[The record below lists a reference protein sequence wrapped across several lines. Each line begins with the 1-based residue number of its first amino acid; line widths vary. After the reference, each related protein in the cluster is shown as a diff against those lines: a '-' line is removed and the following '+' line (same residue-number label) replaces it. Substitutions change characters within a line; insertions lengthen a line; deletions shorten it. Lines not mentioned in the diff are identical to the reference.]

1 MKTKGRKKT
10 NKVVGP
16 LKQSIS
22 HKLVKG
28 SAGPESAANSYTAH
42 LKSHIM
48 QKAEQNK
55 KNLID
60 CSRFEG
66 RGTKLLPHFHYWPWS
81 LGRVTNVW
89 TTKAARLAFLWFSF
103 VSLFQWEMEQQR
115 SLEERGRLL
124 LCLQF
129 LPPSTDG
136 DLKGEA
142 KERARG
148 GLCVGV
154 KRCAHLAAMD
164 VNGFSDPY
172 VKT

>member
-55 KNLID
+55 KKTSLI
-60 CSRFEG
+60 
-66 RGTKLLPHFHYWPWS
+66 
-81 LGRVTNVW
+81 
-89 TTKAARLAFLWFSF
+89 AA
-103 VSLFQWEMEQQR
+103 
-115 SLEERGRLL
+115 
-124 LCLQF
+124 
-129 LPPSTDG
+129 
-136 DLKGEA
+136 DLKVVEQNCCLIFIIDPEA
-142 KERARG
+142 
-148 GLCVGV
+148 
-154 KRCAHLAAMD
+154 
-164 VNGFSDPY
+164 
-172 VKT
+172 